1 MSHAASRPL
10 PSCPALRQQPAS
22 ISAARFTLVVEDC
35 EDAPPYGRKTAT
47 EVFAYFHPVREA
59 EDDTLPTDS
68 IVVPIGSPIAD
79 MAHEVGADLSVAL
92 ALKVEASLRS
102 KIASCECTGREHC
115 PALSEMS
122 LLEALESALGRR

>member
-1 MSHAASRPL
+1 MSHSASRPL

-35 EDAPPYGRKTAT
+35 EDGPDGRETAT
-47 EVFAYFHPVREA
+47 DVFAYFHPVREA

-102 KIASCECTGREHC
+102 KIASCECTGRAHC

-122 LLEALESALGRR
+122 LLEALESALVRR

>member
-1 MSHAASRPL
+1 
-10 PSCPALRQQPAS
+10 
-22 ISAARFTLVVEDC
+22 
-35 EDAPPYGRKTAT
+35 
-47 EVFAYFHPVREA
+47 
-59 EDDTLPTDS
+59 
-68 IVVPIGSPIAD
+68 

-122 LLEALESALGRR
+122 LLEALESALVRR